1 MQVLIRKTLGV
12 SIMNQYE
19 FTYEIPDDITNQV
32 IRFLQ
37 MNGEDALAKAL
48 ISCRIEYEDLGLAY
62 YAGMKGDNWNKKA
75 LDITIEGPEKQID
88 ILKARERLL
97 KEKIQ
102 KSLRPTTTGYLVH
115 SIDYLVNDAVEI
127 SLPDEQA
134 ESFDILSRD
143 IRDALNKGEPTLVLD
158 RLHTYS
164 VRYLR
169 EICKTHGIPI
179 TDNKGDGFPLHSL
192 AGSLSKYYRD
202 NKVFQS
208 DFAEQALKMSI
219 STFEKYNH
227 VRNQQSYAH
236 DNEVLNNAEAM
247 YVVSVVTATLT
258 LLHEVENSHL

>member
-1 MQVLIRKTLGV
+1 
-12 SIMNQYE
+12 MNQYE

-88 ILKARERLL
+88 ILKARE
-97 KEKIQ
+97 
-102 KSLRPTTTGYLVH
+102 P
-115 SIDYLVNDAVEI
+115 VEI

-179 TDNKGDGFPLHSL
+179 TDNKGDGIPLHSL

-208 DFAEQALKMSI
+208 DFAEQAMKMSI